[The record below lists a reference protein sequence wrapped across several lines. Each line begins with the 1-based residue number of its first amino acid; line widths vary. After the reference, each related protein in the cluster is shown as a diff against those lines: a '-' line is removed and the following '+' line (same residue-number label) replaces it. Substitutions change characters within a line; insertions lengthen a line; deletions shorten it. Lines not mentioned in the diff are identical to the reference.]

1 MNPADFDLVANGLKK
16 RSGLDLSKDKT
27 YLIESRLGPVAR
39 KLGLED
45 MAKLIVELRTRP
57 TEALWNEV
65 TDAMTTN
72 ESFFFRDKT
81 PFELFEKV
89 MLPSLVKSRANTRRI
104 RIWCAA
110 ASTGQEPYSIAM
122 IIKQLAVKLAGW
134 NFEIIGTDI
143 CEEVL
148 DKAREGVYSQ
158 FEVQRGLPI
167 QLLVKNFDKL
177 GESWQVKSD
186 LRSMIKLE
194 KFNLLDPFTG
204 KGQFDII
211 FCRNV
216 LIYFDQPTKKSVLER
231 MSQHVPNDGFLVL
244 GAAETVFGLTDT
256 FRSSDG
262 NRGLYLPKGAEEP
275 ENKLAKAS

>member
-1 MNPADFDLVANGLKK
+1 MNPADFDFVATTLKK
-16 RSGLDLSKDKT
+16 RSGLALSKDKT

-39 KLGLED
+39 KHGMED
-45 MAKLIVELRTRP
+45 MSKLILALRTHP
-57 TEALWNEV
+57 TEALWGEV

-89 MLPSLVKSRANTRRI
+89 MLPSLLKTRSSSRRV

-110 ASTGQEPYSIAM
+110 ASTGQEPYSLAM
-122 IIKQLAVKLAGW
+122 VIKEMGAKLSGW

-148 DKAREGVYSQ
+148 EKSRKGVYTQ

-167 QLLVKNFDKL
+167 QYLVKYFDKA
-177 GESWQVKSD
+177 GESWQVKPEI
-186 LRSMIKLE
+186 RSMVKYE
-194 KFNLLDPFTG
+194 NFNLLDSFSTR
-204 KGQFDII
+204 GQFDII

-216 LIYFDQPTKKSVLER
+216 LIYFDQPTKKSVLDR
-231 MSQHVPNDGFLVL
+231 MLEHVPADGFLLL
-244 GAAETVFGLTDT
+244 GAAETVFGLTDS
-256 FRSSDG
+256 FQGSDG
-262 NRGLYLPKGAEEP
+262 NRGLYLPKGAEQP
-275 ENKLAKAS
+275 AAKIA